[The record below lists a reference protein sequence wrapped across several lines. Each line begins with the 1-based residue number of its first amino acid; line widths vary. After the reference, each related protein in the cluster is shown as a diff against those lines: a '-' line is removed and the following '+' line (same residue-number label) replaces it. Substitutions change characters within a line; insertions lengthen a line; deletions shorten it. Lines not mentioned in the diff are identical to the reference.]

1 MTPTWTLFNSYY
13 IIFIRIYRSIFLWS
27 DNLHESRLG
36 ITYPVAFISSPNWR
50 TQQQKAKKRDIFAFC
65 FEREHS
71 WLFRDI
77 YIYMLN
83 TRYIYFVLL
92 IKGSRMNHFYCLIVV
107 FSFFFF
113 HYRHIQRIQSKT
125 QLWFRFRLSDRKRVS
140 TWIDRRSDPQWA
152 RCALES
158 ALSIVSAGRRTGN
171 RVIAQAYEQTMNVLC
186 EFPAVK
192 DLYIY
197 HTYIDVCLSASSEC
211 KEN

>member
-13 IIFIRIYRSIFLWS
+13 IIFIRIYRSSIFLWS

-71 WLFRDI
+71 WLFRYI

-92 IKGSRMNHFYCLIVV
+92 IKGSRMNHFYFTIVTYKEYKAKL
-107 FSFFFF
+107 SFGFDFAWAIAREF
-113 HYRHIQRIQSKT
+113 RPESIAAPIHNELAA
-125 QLWFRFRLSDRKRVS
+125 LWRA
-140 TWIDRRSDPQWA
+140 P
-152 RCALES
+152 
-158 ALSIVSAGRRTGN
+158 
-171 RVIAQAYEQTMNVLC
+171 
-186 EFPAVK
+186 
-192 DLYIY
+192 
-197 HTYIDVCLSASSEC
+197 
-211 KEN
+211 